1 MNLYRFFAGHG
12 GREFVRALARMEV
25 TGAEN
30 IPATGPCILAPNHE
44 SVIDPFLLGAATERL
59 IHYMAK
65 RELFSV
71 RPVAWAMRGFGAFP
85 VERGGGDH
93 AAISEAAALL
103 ADGGVLGIFPQGTSK
118 LHAPRRWHRGAA
130 KLALTTGS
138 PLVPVRVRGTRRLL
152 RLRLPKVRIE
162 FLPAIEFE
170 PGRATIAAARE
181 LTARLEQTISDGVY
195 APAPTSRPQV
205 SP

>member
-1 MNLYRFFAGHG
+1 VNLYRFFAGHG

-65 RELFSV
+65 RELFAV

-93 AAISEAAALL
+93 GAISQASALL
-103 ADGGVLGIFPQGTSK
+103 EEGEVLGIFPQGTSK
-118 LHAPRRWHRGAA
+118 LSGPRRWHRGAA
-130 KLALTTGS
+130 KLALASGA
-138 PLVPVRVRGTRRLL
+138 PLVPVRMQGTRGLL
-152 RLRLPKVRIE
+152 RLGLPRVRIE
-162 FLPAIEFE
+162 FLPAVEFD
-170 PGRATIAAARE
+170 PGPVTIAAARA
-181 LTARLEQTISDGVY
+181 LTAELEHAVSDAAY
-195 APAPTSRPQV
+195 DESRSRV
-205 SP
+205 AN